1 IQVQM
6 AIAAGPYEVSD
17 AKIGL
22 LRDQVRQQSVRRDV
36 ERDAQ
41 KEIGAA
47 LGEVAREL
55 PLGHI
60 ELEKRMA
67 WRQLHAGDLADVPRR
82 DDQAPRVRVLDDL
95 RDDLRELVDLPSVR
109 RGP

>member
-1 IQVQM
+1 M

-36 ERDAQ
+36 EWNAQ
-41 KEIGAA
+41 KDIGAA
-47 LGEVAREL
+47 LVELTREL
-55 PLGHI
+55 VLGHI
-60 ELEKRMA
+60 ELEKRVA
-67 WRQLHAGDLADVPRR
+67 WRQLHAGELADVPRR
-82 DDQAPRVRVLDDL
+82 DDQAPGIRVLDDL
-95 RDDLRELVDLPSVR
+95 RDDFGELVDLPPLQ

>member
-1 IQVQM
+1 M
-6 AIAAGPYEVSD
+6 EIAAGPYEIS
-17 AKIGL
+17 ATKIGL

-41 KEIGAA
+41 KDIGAA
-47 LGEVAREL
+47 LVELAREL
-55 PLGHI
+55 TLGHI
-60 ELEKRMA
+60 ELEKRVA
-67 WRQLHAGDLADVPRR
+67 WRQLHAGDLTDVPRR
-82 DDQAPRVRVLDDL
+82 DEQAPRVRVLDDL

>member
-1 IQVQM
+1 M

-17 AKIGL
+17 TEIGL
-22 LRDQVRQQSVRRDV
+22 LRDQVRQQSVRRNV

-41 KEIGAA
+41 KDIGAA
-47 LGEVAREL
+47 LVELTGEL
-55 PLGHI
+55 TLGHI
-60 ELEKRMA
+60 ELEKRVA

-82 DDQAPRVRVLDDL
+82 DDQAPRIRVLDDL
-95 RDDLRELVDLPSVR
+95 RDDFGELVDLPTVR